1 MITGFVKQRPAI
13 GMAVEFV
20 SRREWGALPR
30 PPDVNEELKVPAQH
44 VVFCYRT
51 RTQPCYNL
59 EDCASSM
66 RALQAKAMT
75 FSTLR
80 EISYK

>member
-1 MITGFVKQRPAI
+1 MG
-13 GMAVEFV
+13 VEIV

-30 PPDVNEELKVPAQH
+30 PPDVNEELQVPAGH
-44 VVFCYRT
+44 LVFSYKT
-51 RTQPCYNL
+51 RTEPCYTL

-75 FSTLR
+75 IDTLK
-80 EISYK
+80 EISFK